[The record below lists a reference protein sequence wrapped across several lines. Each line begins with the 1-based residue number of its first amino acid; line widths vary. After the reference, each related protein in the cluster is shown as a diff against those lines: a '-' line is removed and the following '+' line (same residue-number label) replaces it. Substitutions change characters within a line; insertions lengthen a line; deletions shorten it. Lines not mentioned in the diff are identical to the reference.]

1 MTLPSVVPRV
11 DGHKKHEVLATKS
24 TKITK
29 KIPFVFFVSFVAK
42 DFVTF
47 VARDER
53 GAER

>member
-11 DGHKKHEVLATKS
+11 NSHKRHEVLATKS

-53 GAER
+53 GVEG